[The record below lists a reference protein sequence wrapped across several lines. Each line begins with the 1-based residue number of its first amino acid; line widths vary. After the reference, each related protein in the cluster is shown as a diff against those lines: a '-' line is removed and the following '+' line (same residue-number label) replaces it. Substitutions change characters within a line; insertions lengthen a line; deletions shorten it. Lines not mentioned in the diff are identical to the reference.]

1 MDISIKRGNRFKI
14 LPFVTFAFFC
24 LIAFLLYQSL
34 SEINLSEVKA
44 ALNKVSPKGILPALA
59 LVVVNFFVLA
69 TFDFMGF
76 RYLKIPNIS
85 PFKIYCSAMT
95 CYTFTLN
102 LGAFV
107 GGLGLR
113 YRIYSGWNVSMGNIT
128 KVIIFSTLSN
138 WLGHIFLLSFVVLQN
153 PEEVVK
159 LTGLPREG
167 VFLISAVGL
176 IIVFI
181 YFFMCSKRKQ
191 ITYKNEQFIF
201 PPIKLACVQLLLS
214 ITQWSLLAAIIT
226 LLIDQLGAVTHFMQ
240 VLFTYLLSGLAG
252 VVTHIPA
259 GLGVHEAVFLKM
271 NFKIPSSSI
280 LAVLIT
286 FRVIYYLLPL
296 LLALPGYLA
305 IEYYQKRNK
314 I

>member
-1 MDISIKRGNRFKI
+1 MDISIRKRTRIKI
-14 LPFVTFAFFC
+14 LPFITFAFFC

-34 SEINLSEVKA
+34 SEINLAEVKA
-44 ALNKVSPKGILPALA
+44 ALNKVSLKGILPALG
-59 LVVVNFFVLA
+59 LVVLNFIVLA

-76 RYLKIPNIS
+76 RYLKIPSIS
-85 PFKIYCSAMT
+85 TLRIYCSAMI

-138 WLGHIFLLSFVVLQN
+138 WLGHVFLLSFVILKN
-153 PEEVVK
+153 PEEVVN
-159 LTGLPREG
+159 LTGLPREATY
-167 VFLISAVGL
+167 LISALG
-176 IIVFI
+176 IMIVFL
-181 YFFMCSKRKQ
+181 YFFLCSRRKEV
-191 ITYKNEQFIF
+191 TYKKEKFMF
-201 PPIKLACVQLLLS
+201 PPVKLACIQLLLS
-214 ITQWSLLAAIIT
+214 VIQWSLLTAIIIS
-226 LLIDQLGAVTHFMQ
+226 LMDQLGAVTHFMQ

-271 NFKIPSSSI
+271 NFKISASNI

-286 FRVIYYLLPL
+286 YRVIYYLIPL
-296 LLALPGYLA
+296 LLALPGYLG
-305 IEYYQKRNK
+305 IEYYQKK
-314 I
+314 SQT